1 MKKLSKETAERLKAA
16 GYTHITAIVR
26 RYYFTNYVKCE
37 PIEQVAKYGRM
48 SKTARSCK
56 GYTVGINENHIPAEF
71 KCIRYMDA
79 VNFKG

>member
-1 MKKLSKETAERLKAA
+1 MKKLSRETAERLKAA

-37 PIEQVAKYGRM
+37 SIDEVAKRGYM
-48 SKTARSCK
+48 LKTARSCK
-56 GYTVGINENHIPAEF
+56 GYAVGMNESHIPAEF

>member
-1 MKKLSKETAERLKAA
+1 MKKLSKETAERLIAA

-37 PIEQVAKYGRM
+37 PIEQVAKYGYM

-56 GYTVGINENHIPAEF
+56 GYAVGINENHIPAEF

>member
-1 MKKLSKETAERLKAA
+1 MKKLSKETAERLKVA

-37 PIEQVAKYGRM
+37 PIDSVASRGYMLRA
-48 SKTARSCK
+48 ARAFN
-56 GYTVGINENHIPAEF
+56 GYALGINENHIPTEY